1 MTPDDILNDD
11 YTYFDTLELTTAPCI
26 IDCHAKI
33 GCFEL
38 VYFKSLMVSQ
48 SHETRISMKLTGG
61 VNFDQSTR
69 N

>member
-33 GCFEL
+33 GLFWACLFQVFNGITEPWN
-38 VYFKSLMVSQ
+38 Q
-48 SHETRISMKLTGG
+48 
-61 VNFDQSTR
+61 D
-69 N
+69 